1 MEIEGRLD
9 NLRITVVAEDSVQ
22 YESSYLGQHGISL
35 LLEAERRGTVKRVLV
50 DVAQNPDALLE
61 NMMKMN
67 ISPASID
74 VIVLTHCHY
83 DHTRGLAKVL
93 CEIGK
98 KNFPVIAHPDIFRL
112 NFTTDPFL
120 RHIGV
125 VDGDSRENIEAA
137 GGILYLTKDP
147 VQIMPGLMTT
157 GEVARVTDFEEVDM
171 SLFTVIEGEIKSDT
185 MLDDISVAANVK
197 EKGIV
202 VVTGCGHAGIIN
214 ILRHIRSLKNEQKIH
229 GIIGGFHL
237 VEASETRILKTV
249 QGLKEFEPDWIA
261 AGHCTG
267 FRTQVELFNT
277 FKDRFSPL
285 CTGMVVDI

>member
-1 MEIEGRLD
+1 MEIEGQLD

-35 LLEAERRGTVKRVLV
+35 LLEAGREGDVKRVLV

-61 NMMKMN
+61 NMVKMA

-74 VIVLTHCHY
+74 AIVLTHCHY

-93 CEIGK
+93 GEIGK

-120 RHIGV
+120 RYVGV
-125 VDGDSRENIEAA
+125 MDGDSREDIEAA
-137 GGILYLTKDP
+137 GGMLYLTRDP
-147 VQIMPGLMTT
+147 MQIMPGLMTT
-157 GEVARVTDFEEVDM
+157 GEVARVTNFEEVDM

-185 MLDDISVAANVK
+185 MLDDISVAAHVK

-202 VVTGCGHAGIIN
+202 VVTGCGHAGIVN
-214 ILRHIRSLKNEQKIH
+214 ILRHIRSLKGEQKIH

-237 VEASETRILKTV
+237 IEASETRILKTV

-285 CTGMVVDI
+285 CTGMVIDI